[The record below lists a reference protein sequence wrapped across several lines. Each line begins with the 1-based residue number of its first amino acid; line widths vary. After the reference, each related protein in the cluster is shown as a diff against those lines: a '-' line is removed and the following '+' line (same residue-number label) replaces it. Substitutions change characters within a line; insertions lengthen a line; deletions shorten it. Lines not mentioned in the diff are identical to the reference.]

1 MEKCTFCLQRIM
13 KARQDATVENREL
26 KGSDVKTA
34 CQEACPANAIQ
45 FGDMSDKDSEL
56 NIFRN
61 HKLGYNV
68 LEEIKVKPNVTYIA
82 KLRNITD
89 EKSEG

>member
-1 MEKCTFCLQRIM
+1 M
-13 KARQDATVENREL
+13 KARQDATTENRDL

-45 FGDMSDKDSEL
+45 FGDMNDKESEL
-56 NIFRN
+56 SKYRE
-61 HKLGYNV
+61 HELGYNV

-82 KLRNITD
+82 KLRNINND
-89 EKSEG
+89 KPEG